1 MQILKIWGK
10 YKAGQI
16 KCQTPIPS
24 LSAPIMEAQSAVM
37 SYRLWNEGKGKVGEG
52 GGGGVWKKSVVETPL
67 RSVIFACVR
76 YLKRT
81 TDQKERR
88 NVDTWQMFVCRS
100 SSPDSLCRK
109 CWFPWAD
116 PIAYCLAALAN
127 PICLTFLWPTGPGTL
142 LQDVISLAVSAEPNT
157 PALAF

>member
-1 MQILKIWGK
+1 MKAMQILKIWGK

-24 LSAPIMEAQSAVM
+24 LSAPIMEAQPAVM

-52 GGGGVWKKSVVETPL
+52 WGGEVWMNSVVETPL
-67 RSVIFACVR
+67 HSVIFACVS

-81 TDQKERR
+81 TDQKERW

-100 SSPDSLCRK
+100 SSPDSLCR
-109 CWFPWAD
+109 
-116 PIAYCLAALAN
+116 
-127 PICLTFLWPTGPGTL
+127 
-142 LQDVISLAVSAEPNT
+142 
-157 PALAF
+157 

>member
-24 LSAPIMEAQSAVM
+24 LSAPIMEAQPAVM
-37 SYRLWNEGKGKVGEG
+37 SYRLWNEGEGKVGEVWG
-52 GGGGVWKKSVVETPL
+52 GEVWMNGVVETPL
-67 RSVIFACVR
+67 RSVIFACAR
-76 YLKRT
+76 YFKRT

-100 SSPDSLCRK
+100 SSPDSLCR
-109 CWFPWAD
+109 
-116 PIAYCLAALAN
+116 
-127 PICLTFLWPTGPGTL
+127 
-142 LQDVISLAVSAEPNT
+142 
-157 PALAF
+157 